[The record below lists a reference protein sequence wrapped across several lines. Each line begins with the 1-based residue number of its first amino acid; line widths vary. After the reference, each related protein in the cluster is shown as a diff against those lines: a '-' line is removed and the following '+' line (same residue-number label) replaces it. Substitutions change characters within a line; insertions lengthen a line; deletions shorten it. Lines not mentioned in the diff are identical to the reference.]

1 LTEFGSS
8 MGGGISMLS
17 GRFRRRADR
26 QHESDTIRHMVDQP
40 QSARLGSGAVAVT
53 VDLDLPVSLAFARAT
68 DWSRQGE
75 WIPLTNVRT
84 VRGDGRSV
92 GSRIEAF
99 TGVGRLGLLD
109 VIEVTGWDPPNRVDV
124 MHVGRLLRGPGAIEF
139 RALPSGGT
147 ALTWSEWLHL
157 PFGWVGRMLWPV
169 LRPLATA
176 LLRTALRRLVART
189 EHDRPW

>member
-1 LTEFGSS
+1 
-8 MGGGISMLS
+8 
-17 GRFRRRADR
+17 
-26 QHESDTIRHMVDQP
+26 MVDQP
-40 QSARLGSGAVAVT
+40 QSAWLGSGAVAVT
-53 VDLDLPVSLAFARAT
+53 VDLDLPVSLAFAKAT

-75 WIPLTNVRT
+75 WIPLTNVRV

-99 TGVGRLGLLD
+99 TGVGRLGFLD

-139 RALPSGGT
+139 RASPNGGT
-147 ALTWSEWLHL
+147 ALAWSEWLHL

-169 LRPLATA
+169 LRPLANA
-176 LLRTALRRLVART
+176 LLRIALHRLVALSDPGR
-189 EHDRPW
+189 R

>member
-1 LTEFGSS
+1 
-8 MGGGISMLS
+8 M
-17 GRFRRRADR
+17 AD
-26 QHESDTIRHMVDQP
+26 HALP
-40 QSARLGSGAVAVT
+40 ARPGPGAVAAT
-53 VDLDLPVSLAFARAT
+53 VKLDVPLSLAFAKAT

-75 WIPLTNVRT
+75 WIPLTNVRV

-99 TGVGRLGLLD
+99 TGVGRLGFLD

-139 RALPSGGT
+139 RALRSGGT

-169 LRPLATA
+169 LRRPAKA
-176 LLRTALRRLVART
+176 LLRIALRRLVART

>member
-1 LTEFGSS
+1 MSEH
-8 MGGGISMLS
+8 
-17 GRFRRRADR
+17 A
-26 QHESDTIRHMVDQP
+26 P
-40 QSARLGSGAVAVT
+40 PARPGPGAVAAT
-53 VDLDLPVSLAFARAT
+53 VKFDLPLSRAFAKAT

-75 WIPLTNVRT
+75 WIPLTNVRL

-99 TGVGRLGLLD
+99 TGVGRLGFLD
-109 VIEVTGWDPPNRVDV
+109 VIVVTGWDPPNRVDV

-169 LRPLATA
+169 LRPSATA
-176 LLRTALRRLVART
+176 LLRIALRRLVART